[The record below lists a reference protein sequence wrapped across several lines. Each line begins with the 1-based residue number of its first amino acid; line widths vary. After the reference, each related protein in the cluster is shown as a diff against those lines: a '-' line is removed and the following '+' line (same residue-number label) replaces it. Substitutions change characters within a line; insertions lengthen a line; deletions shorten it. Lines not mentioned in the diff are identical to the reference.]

1 MFKRYNLG
9 NIDRVG
15 LNTLKGANKMNNTKL
30 KVLTSTF
37 LTSALLLG
45 ACGDNNDE
53 KKENE
58 LNETEVQK
66 QEEVTTEEDTAVET
80 PEEEPKEV
88 AFESFN
94 LHIDTDNTKDAV
106 VAQYSKEPKDSLY
119 FNELDA
125 ADIKGEE
132 ANELLQ
138 SVLGELQLTKDMADE
153 DVIQRVALA
162 FGIEEYK
169 NLNLEIAYNGE
180 KEAKTYT
187 DPKK

>member
-1 MFKRYNLG
+1 MK
-9 NIDRVG
+9 
-15 LNTLKGANKMNNTKL
+15 TTKF

-53 KKENE
+53 VEENE

-66 QEEVTTEEDTAVET
+66 QEEVTTDKDTVVET

-88 AFESFN
+88 AFETFN
-94 LHIDTDNTKDAV
+94 LKIDTADTKDAI

-119 FNELDA
+119 SNELDS

-132 ANELLQ
+132 AKELLH
-138 SVLGELQLTKDMADE
+138 SVLGELQLNKDMADE
-153 DVIQRVALA
+153 DVIQRVTLA

-169 NLNLEIAYNGE
+169 NFNLEIAYNGE
-180 KEAKTYT
+180 KEVKTYT
-187 DPKK
+187 DSKK